1 MTNDESSL
9 SRTDAAAIARVR
21 ALLDR
26 PLSAQDV
33 SESTALVAAPAESR
47 RGAERSILV
56 FRRGDELLAIE
67 AAAAHRVVRVSPVR
81 RVPHRTNAVFA
92 GLANVGGDLM
102 PVADLGAALG
112 MAAERAEAA
121 LTHFIVVGP
130 PSQRWA
136 FGVDEVLGVRRIDEA
151 SLLPPP
157 ATVRHAA
164 DGCTVH
170 LAPLDGDGP
179 RASVLDAIK
188 LALLFARS
196 LS

>member
-1 MTNDESSL
+1 MTNDESSI

-26 PLSAQDV
+26 PLSTQDV
-33 SESTALVAAPAESR
+33 AENTELVAAPAESR

-67 AAAAHRVVRVSPVR
+67 AAAAHRVVRASPVR

-112 MAAERAEAA
+112 MAGARTDAPC
-121 LTHFIVVGP
+121 THYIVVGP
-130 PSQRWA
+130 PLQRWA

-151 SLLPPP
+151 RLLPPP

-164 DGCTVH
+164 DGCTAH
-170 LAPLDGDGP
+170 LAPLDGDGT
-179 RASVLDAIK
+179 RASVLDAAK

-196 LS
+196 LT